1 MNLNKFNAILITIG
15 CGLLLAATAH
25 AQDTNAPR
33 TELDA
38 FEAATG
44 VVIVRGTADVGAVS
58 TATGIVMVRC
68 KESVEA
74 GSGRKQ
80 HGIAVTLT
88 GKDQQMDTTIID
100 YDELGSFL
108 SGLDFLA
115 NANWS
120 LTTLQN
126 FDAVYTTRDGL
137 QAAAYSSL
145 KQPGTLGA
153 SLKSSRTARVR
164 VSLSPQDL
172 ALFRGLIQ
180 QAKSKLDALHGV
192 K

>member
-1 MNLNKFNAILITIG
+1 MNLHKFNAILITLG
-15 CGLLLAATAH
+15 CGLLLAAATH

-38 FEAATG
+38 FESRAG
-44 VVIVRGTADVGAVS
+44 VVIVRGSSDVGAVT
-58 TATGIVMVRC
+58 TAAGTVLVRC

-88 GKDQQMDTTIID
+88 GKDQQSDTTIVD

-115 NANWS
+115 DANWS
-120 LTTLQN
+120 LTTLQY

-137 QAAAYSSL
+137 QAAAYSS
-145 KQPGTLGA
+145 KQRPGTLGA
-153 SLKSSRTARVR
+153 SFKSSRMARVR
-164 VSLSPQDL
+164 VSLSPQDF

-180 QAKSKLDALHGV
+180 QAKSRLDALRGG

>member
-1 MNLNKFNAILITIG
+1 MNMHKFNAILITVG
-15 CGLLLAATAH
+15 CGLLLAAAAR

-38 FEAATG
+38 FEARPG
-44 VVIVRGTADVGAVS
+44 VVIVRGSADVGVVT
-58 TATGIVMVRC
+58 TATGTVLVRC

-74 GSGRKQ
+74 SSGRKQ
-80 HGIAVTLT
+80 HGIAVILT
-88 GKDQQMDTTIID
+88 GNDHQSDTTIID
-100 YDELGSFL
+100 YDEMDSFL
-108 SGLDFLA
+108 GGLDFLA

-120 LTTLQN
+120 LTSLQN

-137 QAAAYSSL
+137 QAAAYSS
-145 KQPGTLGA
+145 KQRPGTIGA
-153 SLKSSRTARVR
+153 SLKSSRAVRVR
-164 VSLSPQDL
+164 VSLASQDL

-180 QAKSKLDALHGV
+180 QAKSKLDALHGG

>member
-1 MNLNKFNAILITIG
+1 MHKFYTILTG
-15 CGLLLAATAH
+15 VVCTLLVAASAW

-38 FEAATG
+38 FEARAG
-44 VVIVRGTADVGAVS
+44 VVIIRGSADIGAVT
-58 TATGIVMVRC
+58 TATGTVAIRC

-74 GSGRKQ
+74 TSGRKQ
-80 HGIAVTLT
+80 HGIAVTLAGT
-88 GKDQQMDTTIID
+88 VGQSDTTIID
-100 YDELGSFL
+100 YDELDSML

-120 LTTLQN
+120 LTSLPN
-126 FDAVYTTRDGL
+126 FDAVYSTRDGL
-137 QAAAYSSL
+137 QAAAYSSQ

-153 SLKSSRTARVR
+153 SLKSSRVVRVR
-164 VSLSPQDL
+164 ISLSPQEFVQ
-172 ALFRGLIQ
+172 FRGLMQ
-180 QAKSKLDALHGV
+180 QAKSKLDALHSG